1 MPIIHSVT
9 NCGISTIMHFSKH
22 CSLALII
29 GIIGLLGC
37 VFSQVSLRQ
46 SYYRQGSPYR
56 RRVLIQEEEGAQNQP
71 TFLTNKLNSISPKYR
86 LNDTW
91 IPSNYQLTIKV
102 ILDTDD
108 ETEQQFTARGSLRI
122 KARPME
128 VTESITLNANFVQV
142 ESVEVVRIISEEEE
156 VPILIRGISN
166 DTERHFLTIE
176 LDRQVGFEDGE
187 EYAVKID
194 FLSKIFTDK
203 TNGLYLSTYVD
214 EVTGEE
220 R

>member
-1 MPIIHSVT
+1 LHAINSFNYEPWHQHI
-9 NCGISTIMHFSKH
+9 IMHFSKH

-37 VFSQVSLRQ
+37 VISQVSLRQ
-46 SYYRQGSPYR
+46 SYYRQESPYR
-56 RRVLIQEEEGAQNQP
+56 RRVLIQKAAQNQP

-102 ILDTDD
+102 ILDADD

-142 ESVEVVRIISEEEE
+142 ESVEVVRIVSEEEE
-156 VPILIRGISN
+156 VSIGIRGISN

-194 FLSKIFTDK
+194 FLSEIFTDK